1 MTSWDDDPW
10 HDYREEC
17 REEARRA
24 PIDAPDCP
32 DDRDLHEL
40 FPDTPPH
47 DRRRPASDHARN
59 YR

>member
-1 MTSWDDDPW
+1 VSDDPW

-17 REEARRA
+17 REESRHAYEE
-24 PIDAPDCP
+24 PDWQP
-32 DDRDLHEL
+32 DDRELAEL